1 MKKTLLVGLVLL
13 ALALAVSFSLSNPE
27 GKWSGVDEA
36 VVKKFADEAG
46 RPPREP
52 YINTG
57 QGDMLL
63 FVFLVAGAMG
73 GFVGGYYY
81 RELFPPRPSRVRDA
95 SHV

>member
-1 MKKTLLVGLVLL
+1 MKKLLVIGLIGLTA
-13 ALALAVSFSLSNPE
+13 ALAISFTLSNSQ

-36 VVKKFADEAG
+36 VVKKFAEEAG
-46 RPPREP
+46 RPGRDP

-57 QGDMLL
+57 EGDMLL
-63 FVFLVAGAMG
+63 FVFLLAGTLG

-81 RELFPPRPSRVRDA
+81 RELFAPQVSQGRDT